1 MGCGLSKEDAE
12 GGAAA
17 RCQERKH
24 LLRAAVA
31 ARHALALAHAA
42 HAAALRNVGAALSD
56 YAAGDT
62 AAHLDA
68 TGGGGGM
75 LAAAASVPG
84 GLAAAAAAKALPPP
98 PLDAVLPPPPPPP
111 GPAEGDPAPL
121 VRSLSAPDLPLQ
133 PRIRKKPSGEATIA
147 EDEEGEGDGDD
158 TDTRRRDPDDAH
170 LQPPPPPPPA
180 AAPPT
185 RSPPPVPPPEA
196 DRKKPPQGSSWDE
209 YIFGSPDAMHVPP
222 PTLDPSAAESSWAA
236 ERREPGPPPPPPPH
250 EPEPEPETQQQPPPP
265 PAAAPDEGAEDKKP
279 GAEPGARRSLTQK
292 AARKAEGKKS
302 RAVVM
307 APPQP
312 PRLGDVLRLLDDH
325 FLKAS
330 ESAHEVS
337 KMLEAARMHY
347 HSNFAERRG
356 FVDHSARV
364 MQVITWNRSFKGIPQ
379 PENAKNELD
388 DDEWE
393 THATILD
400 KLLAWEKKLCHE
412 VKEFEVIKVTYQRKL
427 AVLNKKKQRG
437 VSSSSI
443 EKTKSVVSHL
453 HTKYIV
459 DLQTMESTV
468 AEINRLRDQ
477 QLYPKLL
484 ELVKGMGKMWDTMYV
499 HHKAQLKIIS
509 ELKALDISIAVR
521 ETSEQHHDRTV
532 QLWNIVQE
540 WHSQFAK
547 FMTYHK
553 EYVGNLYNWIKLN
566 VIPIDTNL
574 KPNSSQPHE
583 ATPPIKRLLHAWHDI
598 LGKLPDEATKKAI
611 NTFAEVINTIL
622 VHQEEELKL
631 RIKIEETR
639 RDLER
644 KRRQFEDWHQKHYD
658 RGASIPDGNNPVGA
672 RADPMLERKAVVDRL
687 EAALKDLD
695 EKYRTQCRVVRD
707 KSLNLLRTNLPELF
721 RQVSDFSLQSAGMFK
736 GLWSIAHTNDQL
748 DE

>member
-12 GGAAA
+12 GRAVA
-17 RCQERKH
+17 RCRERKH
-24 LLRAAVA
+24 LLRAAVE
-31 ARHALALAHAA
+31 ARHAMATAHAG

-56 YAAGDT
+56 YAAGEP

-68 TGGGGGM
+68 TTAPG
-75 LAAAASVPG
+75 AASVTG
-84 GLAAAAAAKALPPP
+84 AGAAAKALPPP
-98 PLDAVLPPPPPPP
+98 PIEAVLPPPPPLPP
-111 GPAEGDPAPL
+111 GPAGEGDPTPL
-121 VRSLSAPDLPLQ
+121 LRSLSAPDLPLQ
-133 PRIRKKPSGEATIA
+133 PPIRKKPSGEAPIM
-147 EDEEGEGDGDD
+147 EDDGEGDADD
-158 TDTRRRDPDDAH
+158 ARRREVDEAQ

-180 AAPPT
+180 AAAPPT
-185 RSPPPVPPPEA
+185 RAPPPVPPPDAE
-196 DRKKPPQGSSWDE
+196 RKGAPQGNSWDE
-209 YIFGSPDAMHVPP
+209 FIFGSPDAMHVSP
-222 PTLDPSAAESSWAA
+222 PTLDPSAVQASWEA
-236 ERREPGPPPPPPPH
+236 ERRAAAPPPPPPP
-250 EPEPEPETQQQPPPP
+250 EPEQQPAPQPQP
-265 PAAAPDEGAEDKKP
+265 PAAAEEVAEGKKP
-279 GAEPGARRSLTQK
+279 AAEPVARRSLTQK
-292 AARKAEGKKS
+292 AARKAEGKKG

-307 APPQP
+307 VPPQP
-312 PRLGDVLRLLDDH
+312 ARLGDILRRLDDH

-347 HSNFAERRG
+347 HSNFAETRG

-379 PENAKNELD
+379 PENVKNELD

-412 VKEFEVIKVTYQRKL
+412 VKEFEIIKMTYQRKL

-437 VSSSSI
+437 VSSSSV

-484 ELVKGMGKMWDTMYV
+484 ELVKGMGHMWDAMYV
-499 HHKAQLKIIS
+499 HHKAQLRIIS
-509 ELKALDISIAVR
+509 ELKSFDVSVDVR

-540 WHSQFAK
+540 WHTQFDR
-547 FMTYHK
+547 FMTFHK
-553 EYVGNLYNWIKLN
+553 EYVGSLYSWIKLN

-583 ATPPIKRLLHAWHDI
+583 TTPPIKRLLHAWHDI
-598 LGKLPDEATKKAI
+598 LGKLPDESTKKAI
-611 NTFAEVINTIL
+611 NTFAEVIHTIL
-622 VHQEEELKL
+622 VHQEDELKL

-644 KRRQFEDWHQKHYD
+644 KRRQFDDWARKNWD
-658 RGASIPDGNNPVGA
+658 RGASIPDGNNPDGA
-672 RADPMLERKAVVDRL
+672 RADPVMERKAVVDRL
-687 EAALKDLD
+687 EAALKDLED
-695 EKYRTQCRVVRD
+695 KYNTQCRVVRD

-721 RQVSDFSLQSAGMFK
+721 RHVSDFSLQSAGMFK

>member
-1 MGCGLSKEDAE
+1 M
-12 GGAAA
+12 
-17 RCQERKH
+17 
-24 LLRAAVA
+24 
-31 ARHALALAHAA
+31 
-42 HAAALRNVGAALSD
+42 
-56 YAAGDT
+56 
-62 AAHLDA
+62 
-68 TGGGGGM
+68 
-75 LAAAASVPG
+75 
-84 GLAAAAAAKALPPP
+84 
-98 PLDAVLPPPPPPP
+98 
-111 GPAEGDPAPL
+111 
-121 VRSLSAPDLPLQ
+121 SAPDLPLQ
-133 PRIRKKPSGEATIA
+133 PPIRKARSGEAPII
-147 EDEEGEGDGDD
+147 EEEGEGDAEDA
-158 TDTRRRDPDDAH
+158 RRIEEDVQAAPS
-170 LQPPPPPPPA
+170 LPPPTNL
-180 AAPPT
+180 APPT
-185 RSPPPVPPPEA
+185 RSPPPVPTPEA
-196 DRKKPPQGSSWDE
+196 ERKPAPEGNSWDE
-209 YIFGSPDAMHVPP
+209 YIFGSRDAVPVPP
-222 PTLDPSAAESSWAA
+222 PTLDLSAAESSWAA
-236 ERREPGPPPPPPPH
+236 ERREPAPPPPP
-250 EPEPEPETQQQPPPP
+250 ETEQQPA
-265 PAAAPDEGAEDKKP
+265 PAPLEETAEGKKP
-279 GAEPGARRSLTQK
+279 TVEGKKPAVK
-292 AARKAEGKKS
+292 AARKGEGKKG

-312 PRLGDVLRLLDDH
+312 ARLGDVLRKLDDH

-347 HSNFAERRG
+347 HSNFAETRG

-379 PENAKNELD
+379 PENVKNELD

-400 KLLAWEKKLCHE
+400 KLFAWEKKLCHE
-412 VKEFEVIKVTYQRKL
+412 VKVFEVIKTTYQRKL

-437 VSSSSI
+437 ASASSV
-443 EKTKSVVSHL
+443 EKTKSFVSHL

-484 ELVKGMGKMWDTMYV
+484 ELVKGMAHMWDVMYA
-499 HHKAQLKIIS
+499 HHKTQLRIIS
-509 ELKALDISIAVR
+509 ELKSFDISVAAR
-521 ETSEQHHDRTV
+521 ETSEQHHERTV

-540 WHSQFAK
+540 WHTQFGK
-547 FMTYHK
+547 FMTFQK
-553 EYVGNLYNWIKLN
+553 EYVGSLYSWIKLN

-583 ATPPIKRLLHAWHDI
+583 TTPPIKRLLHAWHDI
-598 LGKLPDEATKKAI
+598 LGKLSDEATKKAI

-639 RDLER
+639 REHEK
-644 KRRQFEDWHQKHYD
+644 KRRQFDDWAQKNWD
-658 RGASIPDGNNPVGA
+658 RGASIGNPDGA
-672 RADPMLERKAVVDRL
+672 RADPVVERKAAVDRL
-687 EAALKDLD
+687 EQALKELE

-721 RQVSDFSLQSAGMFK
+721 RHVSDFSLQSAGMFK